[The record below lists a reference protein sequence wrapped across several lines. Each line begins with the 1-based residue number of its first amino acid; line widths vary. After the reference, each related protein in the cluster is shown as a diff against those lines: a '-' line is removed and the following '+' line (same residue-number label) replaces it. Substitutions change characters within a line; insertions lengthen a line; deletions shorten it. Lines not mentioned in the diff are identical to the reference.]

1 MIIIY
6 EILINVVISQH
17 VLPLLIGIL
26 RVGLVMQVEQVCVF
40 KQQSSHTHWHVL
52 PVLRQKTTVN
62 LIQIYRFPSVI
73 MYISR
78 LLLKLGHNFFLVLLV
93 EVLI

>member
-40 KQQSSHTHWHVL
+40 KQQSSHTHRHVL
-52 PVLRQKTTVN
+52 PVLRQKTVS

-73 MYISR
+73 SW
-78 LLLKLGHNFFLVLLV
+78 LLECGYESFLVLLV